1 MPVTYHAAAASLYNA
16 HMSKPRRAFLKSAAL
31 AGTALS
37 APCDTLTESGISAL
51 LAAAAQNGPNPA
63 ATGANATLPTLK
75 LGTHDVSRLIVG
87 GNPFYGYSHFNQL
100 LSQHMSEWA
109 TPERVCD
116 VLRSCEQNGINT
128 WQFSHTERT
137 MSDLRRH
144 REQGGRLQWILL
156 SHAEIEND
164 HRIIKQVAKEKP
176 VGIVHHGGSAE
187 RKRRAGKI
195 AEVRDFL
202 KSVRDSG
209 VLVGLSTHDPDFL
222 AEAESQNW
230 DVDFYMTALYYLSRS
245 QQEFEKLLGQR
256 PIGEVYLPQDPP
268 RMYKAIRQ
276 TKKPCLAYKVLAAG
290 RLSDSP
296 RQVDAAFKSAFDNI
310 KPNDGI
316 IIGMFPRYFDQVRD
330 NAERVRR
337 LTAASRT

>member
-1 MPVTYHAAAASLYNA
+1 MPSIITD
-16 HMSKPRRAFLKSAAL
+16 MSRPRRTFLKSAAV

-37 APCDTLTESGISAL
+37 APCDTLTETGISAF
-51 LAAAAQNGPNPA
+51 LAAAGQNGPAPTGTA
-63 ATGANATLPTLK
+63 ARLPTLR

-87 GNPFYGYSHFNQL
+87 GNPFYGYSHFNRL

-128 WQFSHTERT
+128 WQFSHTDRT

-144 REQGGRLQWILL
+144 REQGGKLQWILL

-164 HRIIKQVAKEKP
+164 HKLIKEVIKEKP
-176 VGIVHHGGSAE
+176 LGIVHHGGSAE

-195 AEVRDFL
+195 GEVRDFL

-209 VLVGLSTHDPDFL
+209 VLVGLSTHDPAFL

-230 DVDFYMTALYYLSRS
+230 DVDFYMTSLYYLTRS
-245 QQEFEKLLGQR
+245 TQEFEKLLGGQR

-268 RMYKAIRQ
+268 RMYKTIRQ

-296 RQVDAAFKSAFDNI
+296 KQIDAAFKDAFDNI

-330 NAERVRR
+330 NADRVRR
-337 LTAASRT
+337 LLGAAQRT